1 MLLRIFLILAILA
14 GLGTILLTQLQL
26 RPQIQTIIEER
37 ETNHRHWKTQ
47 EARANKLQGELKD
60 TQTRLAKTTK
70 DLEDTQSELTGTK
83 SRLASETGRANGL
96 QKKLDTETKRAND
109 AEANLA
115 AWNAL
120 GIPVEGVKGLIA
132 SEKKLRMD
140 VAALEEAQKVL
151 AKKLKDAEG
160 IIAEVFG
167 PDGPPPPVAKSVRG
181 KVLAVDPKFDFV
193 VLDIG
198 DNEGLKP
205 RALLLVSRNSKLV
218 AKVQVTSVQGERS
231 IANIMP
237 GWKLGEVFEG
247 DLVLP

>member
-37 ETNHRHWKTQ
+37 ETNHRNWKTQ

-60 TQTRLAKTTK
+60 TKTQLAKTTK

-96 QKKLDTETKRAND
+96 QKRLDTETKRAND

-115 AWNAL
+115 AWSAL

-140 VAALEEAQKVL
+140 LAALEEEKKVL
-151 AKKLKDAEG
+151 VKKLKDADG
-160 IIAEVFG
+160 LLAEIF
-167 PDGPPPPVAKSVRG
+167 PDGGPPPPVAKTVRG

-218 AKVQVTSVQGERS
+218 AKVQVTSVQGGRS
-231 IANIMP
+231 IANIVP
-237 GWKLGEVFEG
+237 GWKIGEVFEG

>member
-26 RPQIQTIIEER
+26 RPQIETIINERQTNYDNWRREEKSR
-37 ETNHRHWKTQ
+37 KDK
-47 EARANKLQGELKD
+47 EAKLKD
-60 TQTRLAKTTK
+60 TEARLAKTTK
-70 DLEDTQSELTGTK
+70 DLEDTQSELSGTK
-83 SRLASETGRANGL
+83 SKLASETGRANGL

-132 SEKKLRMD
+132 SERKLRD
-140 VAALEEAQKVL
+140 VVAGLEKEQLVL
-151 AKKLKDAEG
+151 TKKLKDAQA
-160 IIAEVFG
+160 IIDEVFG
-167 PDGPPPPVAKSVRG
+167 VEGPPPPVAKTVRG
-181 KVLAVDPKFDFV
+181 KVVAVDPKFDFV

-231 IANIMP
+231 IANIVP